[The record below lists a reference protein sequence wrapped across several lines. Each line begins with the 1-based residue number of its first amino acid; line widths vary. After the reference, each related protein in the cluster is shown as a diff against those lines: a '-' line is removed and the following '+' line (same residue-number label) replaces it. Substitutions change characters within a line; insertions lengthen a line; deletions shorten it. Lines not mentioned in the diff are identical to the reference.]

1 VKGATFQRIN
11 MALFKHPSLVRGTVH
26 TPHGAFVVVRRLV
39 DIADEIGES
48 LGWEPVERSAA
59 EPAARE
65 RVPARRSS
73 MNQVDA
79 N

>member
-1 VKGATFQRIN
+1 

-39 DIADEIGES
+39 DIAEEIGTS
-48 LGWEPVERSAA
+48 LGWEPVDMSPITASDSPGTR
-59 EPAARE
+59 EPLT
-65 RVPARRSS
+65 ARRSS
-73 MNQVDA
+73 MNRTDA

>member
-1 VKGATFQRIN
+1 

-39 DIADEIGES
+39 DIAAEIGES
-48 LGWEPVERSAA
+48 LGWEPVETSASETQGIR
-59 EPAARE
+59 EPRT
-65 RVPARRSS
+65 ARRSS
-73 MNQVDA
+73 MDRADA